1 MLKKYLIRLQFPLI
15 VSIGFGA
22 IVGYFLAPIV
32 GVLIGLLV
40 FYFGAVA
47 CQLDD
52 SGNAIN
58 ERLNMDV
65 ESLNVHFGRDPLDE
79 VSNPMYSALACNI
92 FHKPEITADDKT
104 FLDTLRN
111 LFKPADPVAALR
123 ADLTA
128 RDTTIAGLTA
138 QVTDFTAKL
147 GVITG
152 ERDTL
157 TGKLSTLEIE
167 LKAEKDGFQAKLDK
181 EVTARLAAAGIDPIK
196 RDPKAGKTGDPAD
209 PATAMSLDEFRA
221 LSPKARLQFSQ
232 GGGKL
237 IDTA

>member
-65 ESLNVHFGRDPLDE
+65 ESLNVRFGRDRYDDPVNPL
-79 VSNPMYSALACNI
+79 NSALACNI
-92 FHKPEITADDKT
+92 FHKPEITADD
-104 FLDTLRN
+104 
-111 LFKPADPVAALR
+111 
-123 ADLTA
+123 
-128 RDTTIAGLTA
+128 
-138 QVTDFTAKL
+138 
-147 GVITG
+147 
-152 ERDTL
+152 
-157 TGKLSTLEIE
+157 
-167 LKAEKDGFQAKLDK
+167 
-181 EVTARLAAAGIDPIK
+181 PINHH
-196 RDPKAGKTGDPAD
+196 
-209 PATAMSLDEFRA
+209 
-221 LSPKARLQFSQ
+221 
-232 GGGKL
+232 
-237 IDTA
+237 

>member
-47 CQLDD
+47 CQFDD

-92 FHKPEITADDKT
+92 FHKPEITADD
-104 FLDTLRN
+104 
-111 LFKPADPVAALR
+111 
-123 ADLTA
+123 
-128 RDTTIAGLTA
+128 
-138 QVTDFTAKL
+138 
-147 GVITG
+147 
-152 ERDTL
+152 
-157 TGKLSTLEIE
+157 
-167 LKAEKDGFQAKLDK
+167 
-181 EVTARLAAAGIDPIK
+181 PINHH
-196 RDPKAGKTGDPAD
+196 
-209 PATAMSLDEFRA
+209 
-221 LSPKARLQFSQ
+221 
-232 GGGKL
+232 
-237 IDTA
+237 